1 MPARRSHRGRDRDRV
16 SGFSASI
23 VFVVSGAQRNGCR
36 NRNRRIFLN
45 PEKDDYDHDNDHD
58 REKAM
63 TTDRT
68 QRPVTNNQ

>member
-1 MPARRSHRGRDRDRV
+1 
-16 SGFSASI
+16 